1 MTIDTTYLYNFL
13 FQSFEAIP
21 AVRET
26 VEASCGSNCTT
37 DSSSVNQR
45 ELCLLIDSASTIF
58 ADANL
63 SVSSD
68 GSSSLR
74 NSLLELDIDSAP
86 ASTTEEEAEYYL
98 ELVDNAAQEEEHLL
112 SDNEPTQTSS
122 INLSPNGMLGS
133 SIAFNTS
140 SNATRKPTKTTT
152 SGRHSWTPEQDRAL
166 LPLVELYKHKWSQI
180 SKHLS
185 ATLGITLNRWQCF
198 HRWKVA
204 LDPALS
210 RNLST
215 KTTPESWTPAQD
227 QRLKN
232 LFELYGNNWKTISEH
247 FVDDQGLV
255 LKTRKQCSNRWR
267 VYLDPAISHSQWSKN
282 ESDELVKLVQ
292 KYGENNWVLI
302 AKELSDQKDKK
313 RTAEQCRQ
321 KWVSGANPKIHQG
334 KWSPEED
341 EKLKLLY
348 TQLGNQWTL
357 IASHFQYPDGTTRNL
372 GQCRSRWKN
381 VSKTHKKQ

>member
-98 ELVDNAAQEEEHLL
+98 ELVDNAAHEEEHLL
-112 SDNEPTQTSS
+112 PDSEPSQTSS
-122 INLSPNGMLGS
+122 INLSPEG
-133 SIAFNTS
+133 IQEFPNTL
-140 SNATRKPTKTTT
+140 SNATRKPKNIAKNHHQ
-152 SGRHSWTPEQDRAL
+152 HSWTPEQDRAL

-185 ATLGITLNRWQCF
+185 ATLGITLNRWQCH

-210 RNLST
+210 RNRRT
-215 KTTPESWTPAQD
+215 KTTPKSWTPAQD

-267 VYLDPAISHSQWSKN
+267 VYLDPAISHRQWSN
-282 ESDELVKLVQ
+282 EESDELVRLVQ
-292 KYGENNWVLI
+292 KHGEKNWTLI
-302 AKELSDQKDKK
+302 AQELSDQKDKK

-321 KWVSGANPKIHQG
+321 KWVIGANPKIHPG